1 MDCEML
7 AELPPAKCQTK
18 RPSVNKHKHHLS
30 GVLSNVL
37 ISKLIP
43 PFRATGLPRQVKS
56 FGFSSQQLGWAEG
69 DNTWSTWQIH
79 IPSHKANCMAV
90 ELLTLEKLLQSTH
103 KDTFCPSKSLS
114 DKITSI

>member
-7 AELPPAKCQTK
+7 AYLPPAKCQMK

-43 PFRATGLPRQVKS
+43 PFSATGLPRQVQS
-56 FGFSSQQLGWAEG
+56 FGFSSQQLGWAE
-69 DNTWSTWQIH
+69 DNTWSTQQIH
-79 IPSHKANCMAV
+79 IPSHEDSFVAV
-90 ELLTLEKLLQSTH
+90 ELLTLEKLLQSIQRH
-103 KDTFCPSKSLS
+103 FLPE
-114 DKITSI
+114 